1 MLFPTLIVK
10 GSLLLAI
17 FEKDSSISF
26 ASTLRSFFLLV
37 EYTFAVLGLS
47 LVMYRGLEGAES
59 EASSS

>member
-26 ASTLRSFFLLV
+26 ASTLRSFLLV